1 MNDPIILWLGGLG
14 LGALM
19 VASAL
24 HKLRDLHHF
33 SGAITGYNIV
43 PPVLVPAA
51 APLLAIAELAAG
63 LGALMVPVVAAV
75 GKMGMMASAAI
86 LLLYATVIAFNIAR
100 GNTAIDCGCFGFG
113 ARGPGLRRGMIVR
126 NFAFSALALPALVPS
141 AARELVWLDAITLV
155 GGLIVLGL
163 VYAGGELSLALPTKE
178 TAA

>member
-19 VASAL
+19 LASAL
-24 HKLRDLHHF
+24 HKLRDLRQF
-33 SGAITGYNIV
+33 SGAVTGYNIV
-43 PPVLVPAA
+43 PAVLVPLA
-51 APLLAIAELAAG
+51 APLLAMAELAAG
-63 LGALMVPVVAAV
+63 LAALMVPFVASV
-75 GKMGMMASAAI
+75 GKTGMIASAAI
-86 LLLYATVIAFNIAR
+86 LMLYATVIAFNIAR

-126 NFAFSALALPALVPS
+126 NIAFAALALPAVVE
-141 AARELVWLDAITLV
+141 AASREFVWLDAITLL